1 MSAPQ
6 AYLTVSNLS
15 VPHGFSTR
23 LGGKSQGVYESLNL
37 GISTGDDP
45 NVVEANRTHFL
56 NLFGVARD
64 AVCVMQQ
71 VHGAA
76 VHLAAPGWYEV
87 RADAAVTAT
96 SGLALVVS
104 MADCLPLLYH
114 DPVQGAI
121 GAAHAGWR
129 GTARRIAAE
138 VVGAMTAN
146 FGSQPGDI
154 QVGIGPGIMHPC
166 YQVGPEVKD
175 AFDAADFSGQV
186 LTPDDDGRFRLDLV
200 QANREA
206 LLEVGIADE
215 NISSLGLCTHC
226 DADRFYSHR
235 RDGRARGSHWALIR
249 LPA

>member
-1 MSAPQ
+1 MNTQQS
-6 AYLTVSNLS
+6 YLTAQNLR

-23 LGGKSQGVYESLNL
+23 LGGKSEGVYKSLNL
-37 GISTGDDP
+37 GTSTGDDP
-45 NVVEANRTHFL
+45 DVVEANRDRFL

-76 VHLAAPGWYEV
+76 VHLAEPGWYAV
-87 RADAAVTAT
+87 QADAAVTAT
-96 SGLALVVS
+96 PGLALVVS

-129 GTARRIAAE
+129 GTVKRIATE

-146 FGSQPGDI
+146 FGSQPDDI

-166 YQVGPEVKD
+166 YQVGAEVKD
-175 AFDAADFSGQV
+175 AFVAAGFSGQV
-186 LTPDDDGRFRLDLV
+186 LSPDDAGRYRLDLV

-206 LLEVGIADE
+206 LLGAGIADE

-226 DADRFYSHR
+226 DNHQFYSHR